1 MLSSP
6 WPWDFPEAQNRKGL
20 SRAINWNIQFL
31 HASSVCLCL
40 SVCLSLSICLSPTD
54 WLAQKSSQPQKCYSF
69 NWLWSWFEILTLLIL
84 LRYLLI
90 SDCYDFECL
99 NRCCNNILTLLIAF
113 ECVAV
118 LPPSVIVFLSLFI
131 FVDNTHITNY
141 HKKTNR
147 KSENEHLS
155 SISWNHNGQCE

>member
-1 MLSSP
+1 M
-6 WPWDFPEAQNRKGL
+6 
-20 SRAINWNIQFL
+20 
-31 HASSVCLCL
+31 SVF
-40 SVCLSLSICLSPTD
+40 VNLSICLFVFFNLSVTD
-54 WLAQKSSQPQKCYSF
+54 KGAASTGRLAGTEVLFIQ
-69 NWLWSWFEILTLLIL
+69 LAGWFE
-84 LRYLLI
+84 
-90 SDCYDFECL
+90 
-99 NRCCNNILTLLIAF
+99 ILTLLIAF

-118 LPPSVIVFLSLFI
+118 LPPYVIVFLSLYI